1 MRKIVCSD
9 NRKNEK
15 ETNLQKLKAD
25 TQSKNSGAPRLTQIR
40 GKQKSENNDYHVS
53 PRAQESYAST
63 AGKGSQMK
71 ASTGAK
77 LDMGLKTETFEKLN
91 GSNVTGLRHRPQ
103 KSKKSKDY
111 GFGLE
116 LPDSLKSAS
125 KSSFTNNQ
133 PPNLNDTL
141 AEEQK
146 VDTKN
151 STIIS
156 RSTAADKIALKRHIN
171 QSSDSYSTET
181 FTFSAFASRIG
192 LGMGAVA
199 CLTMV
204 MWWGQHNQQKY
215 SHGVIKP
222 KAAMMQ
228 SSSESSYRIIKERSK
243 LIGREK
249 VVFVDFLS
257 LPSNLDF
264 DRVMQELDSRLDQS
278 INAYRFRFFSPSDSS
293 APFFDLF
300 AKAKMDPTITEKFEN
315 NSNYRGLTVVWN
327 KKADIGW

>member
-9 NRKNEK
+9 NRKNGK
-15 ETNLQKLKAD
+15 ETSLEKLKAD
-25 TQSKNSGAPRLTQIR
+25 TQSTNSGAPRLKQIR
-40 GKQKSENNDYHVS
+40 GTQKSENNDYHVS

-63 AGKGSQMK
+63 AGKGSQMR
-71 ASTGAK
+71 ASSGTK
-77 LDMGLKTETFEKLN
+77 LDMGLKTETFGKLN
-91 GSNVTGLRHRPQ
+91 SSNVTGLRHRPQ

-111 GFGLE
+111 SFGLE

-125 KSSFTNNQ
+125 KSSSTNKQ
-133 PPNLNDTL
+133 PPNLSE
-141 AEEQK
+141 AVASEQK
-146 VDTKN
+146 VDSKSLTTN
-151 STIIS
+151 SIS
-156 RSTAADKIALKRHIN
+156 TVPDKIALKRNIN
-171 QSSDSYSTET
+171 QRSDSCSTET

-192 LGMGAVA
+192 LGVGAVA
-199 CLTMV
+199 CLTMI

-228 SSSESSYRIIKERSK
+228 SSSESGYRIIKERSK
-243 LIGREK
+243 LIGREN

-264 DRVMQELDSRLDQS
+264 DRVIHELDSRLDQS

-300 AKAKMDPTITEKFEN
+300 AKAKMDPTIIEKFEN

-327 KKADIGW
+327 KKAGIGR